1 MIFLPNILRQAI
13 KADPSDIEARMTPTN
28 PTSIKDLLTNAAAST
43 PDASWLTTPETGNR
57 FSWADTCDRARRI
70 ACYLQ
75 GAGLTPGASVA
86 IASPNGA
93 AASFAFLGTVF
104 GGFRATPLNLVAG
117 VKTLAFV
124 LSHSKTELIL
134 CADDSRQMVDDA
146 LAALPEA
153 PTRMPR
159 IVSMDID
166 DGPRWDDTGITPA
179 DPADLTDPSADTI
192 GLLMYTSGTTGVP
205 KGVLLSHANLIAAG
219 RNVAVAHGLDASD
232 AGMCVLPIYH
242 INGLCVTVMGSV
254 VSGGGLVMPHRFS
267 ARHFWGQMHQHD
279 CSWFSAV
286 PTLFAY
292 LLNDD
297 NEPLLRRDRLRFAR
311 SASAPLPPEIHRQ
324 FEKRFSIPIIETMG
338 LTETGAQIL
347 SNPLPPAER
356 KIGSPGI
363 AFGNEIAIAD
373 ANLNLIGPD
382 CEGEILVRGSNVMQ
396 GYLDRPDET
405 AKTITA
411 DGWLRTGDLGRMDKD
426 GFVFVTG
433 RIKELI
439 IKGGENIAP
448 REIDEAL
455 LEHDAVL
462 EAAAFARECKDYG
475 QRVEA
480 CVRLK
485 EGRTVSESDLRA
497 FCADRIGTYKTP
509 DHIYFLDDLPKGPS
523 GKVQRMKLLDLVS

>member
-1 MIFLPNILRQAI
+1 MSRTTATTITELVI
-13 KADPSDIEARMTPTN
+13 DIA
-28 PTSIKDLLTNAAAST
+28 KQT
-43 PDASWLTTPETGNR
+43 PDAIWLTTPDNDGR
-57 FSWADTCDRARRI
+57 YSWREALRWATDI
-70 ACYLQ
+70 AAHLQ

-86 IASPNGA
+86 IASANGA

-104 GGFRATPLNLVAG
+104 GGYRATPLNLVAG

-124 LSHSKTELIL
+124 LSHSKSEIIL
-134 CADDSRQMVDDA
+134 CADDSRQMVEDA
-146 LAALPEA
+146 LAEMAETSGSPAKLPQ
-153 PTRMPR
+153 
-159 IVSMDID
+159 IISMDID
-166 DGPRWDDTGITPA
+166 AGPRWDDSGITPVA
-179 DPADLTDPSADTI
+179 AIDLARPNADTT

-219 RNVAVAHGLDASD
+219 QNVCDAHQLGAADT
-232 AGMCVLPIYH
+232 GMCVLPIYH
-242 INGLCVTVMGSV
+242 INGLCVTVMGSL
-254 VSGGGLVMPHRFS
+254 VSASGLVMPRRFS
-267 ARHFWGQMHQHD
+267 ASVFWGQMNIFN

-292 LLNDD
+292 LLNDETVPD
-297 NEPLLRRDRLRFAR
+297 LKRDRLRFAR

-324 FEKRFSIPIIETMG
+324 FEKRFNIPIIETMG

-347 SNPLPPAER
+347 SNPLPPQTR

-363 AFGNEIAIAD
+363 GYGNEIAIAD
-373 ANLNLIGPD
+373 GDLNLLGANI
-382 CEGEILVRGSNVMQ
+382 EGEILVRGSNVMQ
-396 GYLDRPDET
+396 GYLDRPEET
-405 AKTITA
+405 AKTITP
-411 DGWLRTGDLGRMDKD
+411 DGWLRTGDLGRMDED
-426 GFVFVTG
+426 GFIFVTG

-485 EGRTVSESDLRA
+485 DGRQVTEDELRD
-497 FCADRIGTYKTP
+497 FCKGRIGAYKTP
-509 DHIYFLDDLPKGPS
+509 DHIYFLEDLPKGPS

>member
-1 MIFLPNILRQAI
+1 MSGA
-13 KADPSDIEARMTPTN
+13 SSS
-28 PTSIKDLLTNAAAST
+28 SIADLLSNAASVS
-43 PDASWLTTPETGNR
+43 PDAIWLTTPETGQA
-57 FSWADTCDRARRI
+57 FSWQDSHDRATEI

-75 GAGLTPGASVA
+75 GAGLSDGASVA
-86 IASPNGA
+86 IASANGA

-104 GGFRATPLNLVAG
+104 GGYRATPLNLVAG
-117 VKTLAFV
+117 VKTLGFV
-124 LSHSKTELIL
+124 LSHSQTE
-134 CADDSRQMVDDA
+134 
-146 LAALPEA
+146 
-153 PTRMPR
+153 
-159 IVSMDID
+159 
-166 DGPRWDDTGITPA
+166 ITPINK
-179 DPADLTDPSADTI
+179 ADLRRPNANSI

-219 RNVAVAHGLDASD
+219 RNVCVAHKLDKTD
-232 AGMCVLPIYH
+232 IGMCVLPIYH
-242 INGLCVTVMGSV
+242 INGLCVTVMGTL
-254 VSGGGLVMPHRFS
+254 VSASGLVMPRRFS
-267 ARHFWGQMHQHD
+267 ATHFWAQMKQFD

-292 LLNDD
+292 LLNDETVPD
-297 NEPLLRRDRLRFAR
+297 LNRDRLRFSR

-324 FEKRFSIPIIETMG
+324 FEKRFNIPIIETMG

-347 SNPLPPAER
+347 SNPLPPEER

-363 AFGNEIAIAD
+363 GYGNEIAIA
-373 ANLNLIGPD
+373 GPD
-382 CEGEILVRGSNVMQ
+382 LAILGPDIEGEILVRGSNVMQ

-426 GFVFVTG
+426 GFIFVTG

-462 EAAAFARECKDYG
+462 EAAAFARDCKDYG

-485 EGRTVSESDLRA
+485 DGKTISEDELRA
-497 FCADRIGTYKTP
+497 FCTSRIGAYKTP
-509 DHIYFLDDLPKGPS
+509 DHIYFLEDLPKGPS
-523 GKVQRMKLLDLVS
+523 GKVQRMKLLDMVS

>member
-1 MIFLPNILRQAI
+1 
-13 KADPSDIEARMTPTN
+13 MTRHDGTA
-28 PTSIKDLLTNAAAST
+28 SIKDLVRRNAAKT
-43 PDASWLTTPETGNR
+43 PESIWLTTPETGQS
-57 FSWADTCDRARRI
+57 FTWQDSLARATDI
-70 ACYLQ
+70 ACHLH
-75 GAGLTPGASVA
+75 GANLSPGASVA
-86 IASPNGA
+86 IASANGA

-104 GGFRATPLNLVAG
+104 GGFRATPLNLVSG
-117 VKTLAFV
+117 VKTLSFV
-124 LSHSKTELIL
+124 LSHSRTELIL
-134 CADDSRQMVDDA
+134 CADDSRSMIDEA
-146 LAALPEA
+146 LAALAETPA
-153 PTRMPR
+153 QMPI

-166 DGPRWDDTGITPA
+166 DGPRWAESGIRA
-179 DPADLTDPSADTI
+179 VSSDALTSPTADTI

-205 KGVLLSHANLIAAG
+205 KGVLLSHRNLIAAG
-219 RNVAVAHGLDASD
+219 SNVCEAHQVEASD
-232 AGMCVLPIYH
+232 TGMCILPIYH
-242 INGLCVTVMGSV
+242 INGLCVTVMGTL
-254 VSGGGLVMPHRFS
+254 VSASGLVMPRRFS
-267 ARHFWGQMHQHD
+267 ARHFWNQMHQFN

-292 LLNDD
+292 LLNDET
-297 NEPLLRRDRLRFAR
+297 EPVLNRERLRFSR

-324 FEKRFSIPIIETMG
+324 FENRFNIPIIETMG

-347 SNPLPPAER
+347 SNPMPPAER

-363 AFGNEIAIAD
+363 GFGNEIAIAD
-373 ANLNLIGPD
+373 ENLNILGANI
-382 CEGEILVRGSNVMQ
+382 EGEILVRGENVMQ

-405 AKTITA
+405 AKTITP
-411 DGWLRTGDLGRMDKD
+411 DGWLRTGDLGRMDED
-426 GFVFVTG
+426 GFIFVTG

-485 EGRTVSESDLRA
+485 DNREASEDELRA
-497 FCADRIGTYKTP
+497 FCAARIGAYKTP
-509 DHIYFLDDLPKGPS
+509 DHIHFLDDLPKGPS
-523 GKVQRMKLLDLVS
+523 GKVQRMKLIDLVG

>member
-1 MIFLPNILRQAI
+1 MMKRSIRQV
-13 KADPSDIEARMTPTN
+13 
-28 PTSIKDLLTNAAAST
+28 LTDAASSIA
-43 PDASWLTTPETGNR
+43 DDNWLVVPETETS
-57 FSWADTCDRARRI
+57 FSWRETQKRAETI

-75 GAGLTPGASVA
+75 GAGISIGASVA
-86 IASPNGA
+86 IAAPNGA
-93 AASFAFLGTVF
+93 AASFAFLGVVY
-104 GGFRATPLNLVAG
+104 GGYRATPLNLVAG
-117 VKTLAFV
+117 IKTLAFV
-124 LSHSKTELIL
+124 LNHSKAEVIL
-134 CADDSRQMVDDA
+134 CANDSRALVD
-146 LAALPEA
+146 EA
-153 PTRMPR
+153 VATLIETGEQAPR
-159 IVSMDID
+159 IIPMDVD
-166 DGPRWDDTGITPA
+166 NGPRWAETGIIPVE
-179 DPADLTDPSADTI
+179 PADLREPSKDTI

-219 RNVAVAHGLDASD
+219 TNVAVAHELTPADTS
-232 AGMCVLPIYH
+232 MCVLPIYH

-254 VSGGGLVMPHRFS
+254 VSSSGLVMPRRFS
-267 ARHFWGQMHQHD
+267 ARHFWAQMHKYK

-297 NEPLLRRDRLRFAR
+297 AVPELDRDRLRFAR

-347 SNPLPPAER
+347 SNPLPPEIR

-363 AFGNEIAIAD
+363 AYGNEIIVGDEKQNPVAT
-373 ANLNLIGPD
+373 NE
-382 CEGEILVRGSNVMQ
+382 EGEIMVRGSNVML
-396 GYLDRPDET
+396 GYLDRPEET

-411 DGWLRTGDLGRMDKD
+411 NGWLRTGDLGRMDED
-426 GFVFVTG
+426 GFIFVTG

-455 LEHDAVL
+455 LEHEAVL
-462 EAAAFARECKDYG
+462 EAAAFPRACKDYG

-480 CVRLK
+480 CVCLK
-485 EGRTVSESDLRA
+485 KGRHVSENELRE
-497 FCADRIGTYKTP
+497 FCEGLIGAYKTP
-509 DHIYFLDDLPKGPS
+509 ENIYFLDDLPKGPS
-523 GKVQRMKLLDLVS
+523 GKVQRMKLIDLTQSVNT

>member
-1 MIFLPNILRQAI
+1 MVASIRQVI
-13 KADPSDIEARMTPTN
+13 ND
-28 PTSIKDLLTNAAAST
+28 AASSR
-43 PDASWLTTPETGNR
+43 PDKIWLVAPETEKS
-57 FSWADTCDRARRI
+57 FSWQETHNRAETI

-75 GAGLTPGASVA
+75 GAGISTGASVA
-86 IASPNGA
+86 IAAPNGA
-93 AASFAFLGTVF
+93 AASFAFLGIVY
-104 GGFRATPLNLVAG
+104 GGLRATPLNLVAG

-124 LSHSKTELIL
+124 LRHSKTELIL
-134 CADDSRQMVDDA
+134 CADDSRALVD
-146 LAALPEA
+146 EA
-153 PTRMPR
+153 IATLIEKGEQPPR
-159 IVSMDID
+159 IISMDVD
-166 DGPRWDDTGITPA
+166 DGPRWAETGIIPVE
-179 DPADLTDPSADTI
+179 PADLRKLSTNTI

-219 RNVAVAHGLDASD
+219 TNVAVAHKLTPADTS
-232 AGMCVLPIYH
+232 MCVLPIYH
-242 INGLCVTVMGSV
+242 INGLCVTVMGSL
-254 VSGGGLVMPHRFS
+254 VSSGGLVIPRRFS
-267 ARHFWGQMHQHD
+267 ARHFWAQMHKFN

-297 NEPLLRRDRLRFAR
+297 AEPVLDRERLRFAR

-347 SNPLPPAER
+347 SNPLPPEIR

-363 AFGNEIAIAD
+363 AYGNEIMVGDEKQNPVAT
-373 ANLNLIGPD
+373 NE
-382 CEGEILVRGSNVMQ
+382 EGEILVRGCNVMQ
-396 GYLDRPDET
+396 GYLDRPEET
-405 AKTITA
+405 AKTITK
-411 DGWLRTGDLGRMDKD
+411 DGWLRTGDLGRMDED
-426 GFVFVTG
+426 GFIFVSG

-455 LEHDAVL
+455 LEHCAVL
-462 EAAAFARECKDYG
+462 EAAAFPRACKDYG

-485 EGRTVSESDLRA
+485 TGHSVGENELRE
-497 FCADRIGTYKTP
+497 FCKGLIGAYKTP

-523 GKVQRMKLLDLVS
+523 GKVQRMKLIDLIQSEHV

>member
-1 MIFLPNILRQAI
+1 MSNA
-13 KADPSDIEARMTPTN
+13 SSS
-28 PTSIKDLLTNAAAST
+28 SIADLLSNAASVS
-43 PDASWLTTPETGNR
+43 PDGIWLTTPETEQA
-57 FSWADTCDRARRI
+57 FSWQNSLDRATKI

-75 GAGLTPGASVA
+75 GAGLSDGASVA
-86 IASPNGA
+86 IASANGA

-104 GGFRATPLNLVAG
+104 GGYRATPLNLVAG
-117 VKTLAFV
+117 VKTLGFV
-124 LSHSKTELIL
+124 LSHSKTEIIL
-134 CADDSRQMVDDA
+134 CADDCKSMVEDG
-146 LAALPEA
+146 LAAMPDA
-153 PTRMPR
+153 PKIKPQ

-166 DGPRWDDTGITPA
+166 QGPRWEETGITPINKA
-179 DPADLTDPSADTI
+179 ELRRPNASSI

-219 RNVAVAHGLDASD
+219 SNVCVAHKLNKADT
-232 AGMCVLPIYH
+232 GMCVLPIYH
-242 INGLCVTVMGSV
+242 INGLCVTVMGTL
-254 VSGGGLVMPHRFS
+254 VSTSGLVMPRRFS
-267 ARHFWGQMHQHD
+267 ATHFWAQMRQFD

-292 LLNDD
+292 LLNDETVPD
-297 NEPLLRRDRLRFAR
+297 LNRDRLRFSR

-324 FEKRFSIPIIETMG
+324 FEKRFNIPIIETMG

-363 AFGNEIAIAD
+363 GYGNEIAIV
-373 ANLNLIGPD
+373 GPD
-382 CEGEILVRGSNVMQ
+382 LSILGPDIEGEILVRGSNVMQ

-405 AKTITA
+405 AKTITT
-411 DGWLRTGDLGRMDKD
+411 DGWLRTGDLGRLDKD

-455 LEHDAVL
+455 LEHDSVL

-485 EGRTVSESDLRA
+485 DGKTISEDELRA
-497 FCADRIGTYKTP
+497 FCKSRIGSYKTP

-523 GKVQRMKLLDLVS
+523 GKIQRMKLLDMVS